1 MFSRENR
8 RRNRE
13 RLLQAA
19 GIHQV
24 TKDDEAFVAKLEASK
39 NLEKRLDDARR
50 CVYEYSLALHA
61 LSDKSASLATALA
74 ALSDDAHGDAQ
85 QALNELQTHEI
96 KLRRTHAPAALH
108 ALQELVGAPL
118 DGAAA
123 GSKDVERLTKARRD
137 KLLDCDSFAA
147 RGDERLE
154 AARRDLQHLTASCE
168 AAFVAF
174 SEAVGDATARCA
186 GALSGVVAH
195 FHCGVADA
203 ACARC
208 ESAPSSRLATHAAA
222 ALGLC
227 AANAAALEHGPPVAP
242 PVVAAPAPDDL
253 LGLGTATPPPAAQP
267 VAHAFAAAPPPPAA
281 RVAPPVLPAR
291 PTQEVTAA
299 YAYQGQRASDLSFN
313 AGDVI
318 VVTRKKANGWW
329 VGHVRGR
336 DPATAGE
343 FPSNYVR

>member
-154 AARRDLQHLTASCE
+154 AATPRQVGPESGEDAVAEVEE
-168 AAFVAF
+168 AGGKRVVVHCPDPAEADRGVRGLEDRHALEQSAVGLDCVEGGERGFVVE
-174 SEAVGDATARCA
+174 EAVPGHVLREVVGLEVC
-186 GALSGVVAH
+186 GNEGHGV
-195 FHCGVADA
+195 GK
-203 ACARC
+203 
-208 ESAPSSRLATHAAA
+208 SRMQCQ
-222 ALGLC
+222 LC
-227 AANAAALEHGPPVAP
+227 W
-242 PVVAAPAPDDL
+242 
-253 LGLGTATPPPAAQP
+253 
-267 VAHAFAAAPPPPAA
+267 
-281 RVAPPVLPAR
+281 R
-291 PTQEVTAA
+291 PG
-299 YAYQGQRASDLSFN
+299 GQRHLC
-313 AGDVI
+313 
-318 VVTRKKANGWW
+318 T
-329 VGHVRGR
+329 
-336 DPATAGE
+336 
-343 FPSNYVR
+343 

>member
-168 AAFVAF
+168 AAFVTF

-203 ACARC
+203 AWARC
-208 ESAPSSRLATHAAA
+208 ESAP
-222 ALGLC
+222 
-227 AANAAALEHGPPVAP
+227 
-242 PVVAAPAPDDL
+242 
-253 LGLGTATPPPAAQP
+253 
-267 VAHAFAAAPPPPAA
+267 
-281 RVAPPVLPAR
+281 
-291 PTQEVTAA
+291 
-299 YAYQGQRASDLSFN
+299 
-313 AGDVI
+313 
-318 VVTRKKANGWW
+318 
-329 VGHVRGR
+329 
-336 DPATAGE
+336 PATD
-343 FPSNYVR
+343 

>member
-1 MFSRENR
+1 MQL
-8 RRNRE
+8 E
-13 RLLQAA
+13 RANPSVSKKTLALQKIAACA
-19 GIHQV
+19 GISGSRTHLCRRDRRTKRWPAGHTLQRLPQPSSCRKLQREQCSIFDTFGIRTRTQSNSKKTANV
-24 TKDDEAFVAKLEASK
+24 QPRGPPPQQGAPPPGDRAFTKRPKDDEAFVVAKLDASK

-203 ACARC
+203 ACAM
-208 ESAPSSRLATHAAA
+208 
-222 ALGLC
+222 
-227 AANAAALEHGPPVAP
+227 
-242 PVVAAPAPDDL
+242 
-253 LGLGTATPPPAAQP
+253 
-267 VAHAFAAAPPPPAA
+267 
-281 RVAPPVLPAR
+281 
-291 PTQEVTAA
+291 
-299 YAYQGQRASDLSFN
+299 
-313 AGDVI
+313 
-318 VVTRKKANGWW
+318 
-329 VGHVRGR
+329 
-336 DPATAGE
+336 
-343 FPSNYVR
+343 

>member
-1 MFSRENR
+1 MFSREAR
-8 RRNRE
+8 RRNKE
-13 RLLQAA
+13 RLLQAT
-19 GIHQV
+19 GIHKE

-168 AAFVAF
+168 AAFVTF

-186 GALSGVVAH
+186 GALGRCACP
-195 FHCGVADA
+195 CG
-203 ACARC
+203 R
-208 ESAPSSRLATHAAA
+208 
-222 ALGLC
+222 
-227 AANAAALEHGPPVAP
+227 
-242 PVVAAPAPDDL
+242 AAPRTLSPDGGRTAP
-253 LGLGTATPPPAAQP
+253 
-267 VAHAFAAAPPPPAA
+267 
-281 RVAPPVLPAR
+281 
-291 PTQEVTAA
+291 
-299 YAYQGQRASDLSFN
+299 
-313 AGDVI
+313 
-318 VVTRKKANGWW
+318 
-329 VGHVRGR
+329 
-336 DPATAGE
+336 
-343 FPSNYVR
+343 

>member
-1 MFSRENR
+1 MFSREAR
-8 RRNRE
+8 RRNKE
-13 RLLQAA
+13 RLLQAT
-19 GIHQV
+19 GIHKE

-96 KLRRTHAPAALH
+96 TRRRTPAPAALH
-108 ALQELVGAPL
+108 ALQALGGAPL

-253 LGLGTATPPPAAQP
+253 LGLGTATPRGPAPSRRARRG
-267 VAHAFAAAPPPPAA
+267 AAAARHPRRAAGPAGEA
-281 RVAPPVLPAR
+281 DAGGDGGHP
-291 PTQEVTAA
+291 
-299 YAYQGQRASDLSFN
+299 YQGQRASDLSFA